1 MRPCHDTGEVVRA
14 KLRAEAEELRLDL
27 GYKGLYMRYA
37 PMFNGSFPS
46 LMRYWR
52 DIGSASWLA
61 IDSIRAH
68 KLRTF
73 LTLLGVIVGVASVV
87 MVGAAI
93 EGLGTYATDSTSKV
107 FGGNTFLIAQVANAV
122 SRSDYFA
129 KLKENRPIRPDDLA
143 YLEASTGGAI
153 QYSAYNQRVEDIRRD
168 TLRSEAASIVGVA
181 SVLPDMREINLS
193 DGRFFTDQEER
204 SAQDVAVIGS
214 DAADTLFPSTCP
226 VGHTVKI
233 QGRTFQVVGVVDKV
247 GSPFGR
253 NQDNIA
259 YIPFPVFV
267 KMYGSTQSIAI
278 FGRARPGTNLSVE
291 SALDVTRTALRT
303 RFHARPGHSD
313 RFDSLTPEAMQSF
326 ITQLLGMI
334 SAVVVPVTLIS
345 LVVGGIVIMN
355 IMLVSVTERTHEIG
369 VRKSVGARQIDIR
382 RQFLI
387 EAVILSGLGGTL
399 GVALGGSLTLLL
411 ARVAGLTLT
420 ITIQYVVLGL
430 TVSGVVGV
438 VSGWYPAVRAS
449 RLDPIEALRAD

>member
-1 MRPCHDTGEVVRA
+1 VQTPHD
-14 KLRAEAEELRLDL
+14 
-27 GYKGLYMRYA
+27 KGWFAL
-37 PMFNGSFPS
+37 

-52 DIGSASWLA
+52 NIGSASWLA

-68 KLRTF
+68 KLRSF

-93 EGLGTYATDSTSKV
+93 DGLGTYAADSTSKV
-107 FGGNTFLIAQVANAV
+107 FGSKTFLIAQVANAV
-122 SRSDYFA
+122 SRSEFFA
-129 KLKENRPIRPDDLA
+129 KLKQNRPIRPDDLK
-143 YLEASTGGAI
+143 YLQAVTGDTI
-153 QYSAYNQRVEDIRRD
+153 LYSPYNQRVEDIRRE
-168 TLRSEAASIVGVA
+168 TLRSEGASILGV
-181 SVLPDMREINLS
+181 SSTLSDMREINLS

-204 SAQDVAVIGS
+204 SAQPLAVIGS
-214 DAADTLFPSTCP
+214 EVADTLFPNTYP

-233 QGRTFQVVGVVDKV
+233 KGREFTVVGVQDKV

-267 KMYGSTQSIAI
+267 RMYGSGQSLAI
-278 FGRARPGTNLSVE
+278 FGRARAGTDLSVE
-291 SALDVTRTALRT
+291 SALDVTRVALRS
-303 RFHARPGHSD
+303 RFHARPGGAD
-313 RFDSLTPEAMQSF
+313 RFDSLTPEAMQAF
-326 ITQLLGMI
+326 IGQLLGMI

-369 VRKSVGARQIDIR
+369 LRKSVGARQTDIR

-387 EAVILSGLGGTL
+387 EAVILAGLGGII
-399 GVALGGSLTLLL
+399 GVALGASFTILLGK
-411 ARVAGLTLT
+411 VAGLTLT

-430 TVSGVVGV
+430 SVSGIVGV
-438 VSGWYPAVRAS
+438 ISGWYPAVRAA
-449 RLDPIEALRAD
+449 RLDPIEALRAE

>member
-1 MRPCHDTGEVVRA
+1 
-14 KLRAEAEELRLDL
+14 
-27 GYKGLYMRYA
+27 
-37 PMFNGSFPS
+37 MFTGSFAS
-46 LMRYWR
+46 LVRYWR
-52 DIGSASWLA
+52 NIGSASWLA

-68 KLRTF
+68 KLRSF
-73 LTLLGVIVGVASVV
+73 LTLLGVIVGVASVI

-107 FGGNTFLIAQVANAV
+107 FGSNTFLIARVANAV

-129 KLKENRPIRPDDLA
+129 KLKQNRSIRPDDLK
-143 YLEASTGGAI
+143 YLEAVTGDQI
-153 QYSAYNQRVEDIRRD
+153 LYSAYNQRVEDIRRGI
-168 TLRSEAASIVGVA
+168 LRSEDASIFGVA
-181 SVLPDMREINLS
+181 SVLPELREINLS

-204 SAQDVAVIGS
+204 SAQPVAVIGS
-214 DAADTLFPSTCP
+214 EVADTLFPNTSP
-226 VGHTVKI
+226 VGRTVKI
-233 QGRTFQVVGVVDKV
+233 KGLEFTVVGVQEKV

-253 NQDNIA
+253 SQDNIA

-267 KMYGSTQSIAI
+267 KIDGAVQSIAI
-278 FGRARPGTNLSVE
+278 FGRARPGTNLTVE
-291 SALDVTRTALRT
+291 SALDVTRVALRA

-369 VRKSVGARQIDIR
+369 VRKSVGARQTDIR
-382 RQFLI
+382 SQFLI
-387 EAVILSGLGGTL
+387 EAVILAGLGGMM
-399 GVALGGSLTLLL
+399 GVALGASLTMLL
-411 ARVAGLTLT
+411 AKVAGLTLT
-420 ITIQYVVLGL
+420 ITLQYVVLGL
-430 TVSGVVGV
+430 AVSGIVGV

-449 RLDPIEALRAD
+449 RLDPIEALRTE

>member
-1 MRPCHDTGEVVRA
+1 
-14 KLRAEAEELRLDL
+14 
-27 GYKGLYMRYA
+27 
-37 PMFNGSFPS
+37 MFRGSFAS
-46 LMRYWR
+46 LVRYWR
-52 DIGSASWLA
+52 NIGSASWLA

-68 KLRTF
+68 KLRSF
-73 LTLLGVIVGVASVV
+73 LTLLGVIVGVASVI

-107 FGGNTFLIAQVANAV
+107 FGSNTFLIARVANAV

-129 KLKENRPIRPDDLA
+129 KLKQNRSIRPDDLK
-143 YLEASTGGAI
+143 YLEAVTGDKI
-153 QYSAYNQRVEDIRRD
+153 LYSAYNQRVEDIRRGM
-168 TLRSEAASIVGVA
+168 LRSEDASIFGVA
-181 SVLPDMREINLS
+181 SVLPELREINLS

-204 SAQDVAVIGS
+204 SAQRVAVIGS
-214 DAADTLFPSTCP
+214 DVADALFPNISP
-226 VGHTVKI
+226 VGRTVKI
-233 QGRTFQVVGVVDKV
+233 KGLEFTVVGVQEKV

-253 NQDNIA
+253 SQDNIA

-267 KMYGSTQSIAI
+267 KIDGSVQSIAI

-291 SALDVTRTALRT
+291 SALDVTRVALRA

-369 VRKSVGARQIDIR
+369 VRKSVGARQTDIR

-387 EAVILSGLGGTL
+387 EAVILAGLGGMI
-399 GVALGGSLTLLL
+399 GVALGASLTMLL
-411 ARVAGLTLT
+411 AQVAGLTLT
-420 ITIQYVVLGL
+420 ITIQYVALGL
-430 TVSGVVGV
+430 AVSGTVGV
-438 VSGWYPAVRAS
+438 ASGWYPAVRAS
-449 RLDPIEALRAD
+449 RLDPIEALRTE

>member
-1 MRPCHDTGEVVRA
+1 M
-14 KLRAEAEELRLDL
+14 LR
-27 GYKGLYMRYA
+27 
-37 PMFNGSFPS
+37 GSFSS
-46 LMRYWR
+46 LVRYWR
-52 DIGSASWLA
+52 NIGSASWLA

-68 KLRTF
+68 KLRSF
-73 LTLLGVIVGVASVV
+73 LTLLGVIVGVASVI

-107 FGGNTFLIAQVANAV
+107 FGSNTFLIARVANAV

-129 KLKENRPIRPDDLA
+129 KLKQNRSIRPDDLK
-143 YLEASTGGAI
+143 YLEAVTGDKI
-153 QYSAYNQRVEDIRRD
+153 LYSAYNQRVEDIRRGM
-168 TLRSEAASIVGVA
+168 LRSEDASIFGVA
-181 SVLPDMREINLS
+181 SVLPELREINLS

-204 SAQDVAVIGS
+204 SAQRVAVIGS
-214 DAADTLFPSTCP
+214 DVADALFPNISP
-226 VGHTVKI
+226 VGRTVKI
-233 QGRTFQVVGVVDKV
+233 KGLEFTVVGVQEKV

-253 NQDNIA
+253 SQDNIA

-267 KMYGSTQSIAI
+267 KIDGSVQSIAI

-291 SALDVTRTALRT
+291 SALDVTRVALRA

-369 VRKSVGARQIDIR
+369 VRKSVGARQSDIR

-387 EAVILSGLGGTL
+387 EAVILAGLGGMI
-399 GVALGGSLTLLL
+399 GVALGASLTMLL
-411 ARVAGLTLT
+411 AQVAGLTLT
-420 ITIQYVVLGL
+420 ITIQYVALGL
-430 TVSGVVGV
+430 AVSGTVGV
-438 VSGWYPAVRAS
+438 ASGWYPAVRAS
-449 RLDPIEALRAD
+449 RLDPIEALRTE